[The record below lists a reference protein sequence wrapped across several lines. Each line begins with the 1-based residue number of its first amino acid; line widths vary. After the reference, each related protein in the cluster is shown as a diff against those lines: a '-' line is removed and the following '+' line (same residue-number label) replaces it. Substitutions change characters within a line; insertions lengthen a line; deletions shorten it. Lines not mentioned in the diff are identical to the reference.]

1 MQVDLLI
8 HSATQLLTIASDGL
22 RREGMQEDSPAG
34 GLGVFPKTSPSP
46 KNNSGREGVQGNSP
60 AGGLR
65 VSPRTPFPPETRLRH
80 GAAMGELGIIEDGAV
95 AIKDGL
101 IVLVGPTAEVHRQV
115 IAAEEIDASGKV
127 VMPGF
132 VDPHTH
138 VVFAGDR
145 AAEFEMRIKGATY
158 LEIMAA
164 GGGIMST
171 VRATRLA
178 SIEQLVEESRA
189 RLDRMLAHGTTT
201 AEVKTGYGLDTENE
215 LKLLEAI
222 RRLDAEHPV
231 DLVPTFLGAHAVPE
245 EYQGLADE
253 YVNLVIG
260 EMLPRVASS
269 PATHSS
275 LPFCD
280 VFCDQGAF
288 TLEQS
293 RRVLE
298 AARDLGFGLKIHA
311 DEFKPLGGT
320 RLAVELGAIS
330 ADHLVCT
337 PDDEIELL
345 AGSDTIA
352 VALPG
357 TPFGLGQHEY
367 TPARRIIDAG
377 GALALASDLNPG
389 TCWCESMQLII
400 ALACRFM
407 RMSPAEAIVA
417 ATINAAHAIGL
428 GHQVG
433 NLEIGK
439 KADIL
444 ILDIP
449 DYRHLPYRFGVNLV
463 DKVIKGGRVVTPL
476 T

>member
-1 MQVDLLI
+1 MQVDLFI
-8 HSATQLLTIASDGL
+8 HSAAQLLTLASDG
-22 RREGMQEDSPAG
+22 
-34 GLGVFPKTSPSP
+34 PK
-46 KNNSGREGVQGNSP
+46 R
-60 AGGLR
+60 
-65 VSPRTPFPPETRLRH
+65 
-80 GAAMGELGIIEDGAV
+80 GAAMGELGIIEHGAV
-95 AIKDGL
+95 AVKDGL
-101 IVLVGPTAEVHRQV
+101 VALVGPTSEVRRQV
-115 IAAEEIDASGKV
+115 TAAKKIDASGKV

-138 VVFAGDR
+138 LVFAGDR
-145 AAEFEMRIKGATY
+145 AAEFEQRIKGATY

-171 VRATRLA
+171 VRATRAA
-178 SIEQLVEESRA
+178 SVEQLVEESRA

-201 AEVKTGYGLDTENE
+201 AEAKTGYGLDTENE
-215 LKLLEAI
+215 LKMLEAI

-231 DLVPTFLGAHAVPE
+231 NLVPTFLGAHAIPA
-245 EYQGLADE
+245 EYKGRTND
-253 YVNLVIG
+253 YVDLVVE
-260 EMLPRVASS
+260 EMLPMIKSQIS
-269 PATHSS
+269 NPKSQF
-275 LPFCD
+275 FCD
-280 VFCDQGAF
+280 VFCDEGAF

-298 AARDLGFGLKIHA
+298 AARALGFELKIHA
-311 DEFKPLGGT
+311 DEFRPLGGT

-337 PDDEIELL
+337 TDDEIELL

-357 TPFGLGQHEY
+357 TPFGLGHHEY

-377 GALALASDLNPG
+377 GALALATDLNPG
-389 TCWCESMQLII
+389 TCWCESMQFII

-407 RMSPAEAIVA
+407 KMTPAEAIAA

-433 NLEIGK
+433 SLEAGK
-439 KADIL
+439 KADLL

-463 DKVIKGGRVVTPL
+463 DGVIKSGESVVP
-476 T
+476 